1 MLGEHALD
9 AERRET
15 RSGVGKGQP
24 VQRVHRV
31 AVVGLALVAGLV
43 ALGAP
48 LTTARAQ
55 VPGPH
60 FTLDRGPLF
69 SLPPPP
75 IEELRTGGAGGAEA
89 LVALRLQH
97 VRERRLEGA
106 ALLSLGVVGTLGGAL
121 VAVVGRDDPGLVAF
135 GLVTASFGVINVPL
149 GIGLLD
155 LRHHARDEA
164 LDAGFLG
171 MSAMTNPWDRL
182 DGDREW
188 SRSLPSYYAR
198 SAERRGLQ
206 SILRRRGAIHQ
217 TAPNLVT
224 RVNVFGIA
232 LSAAGLFRR
241 RLRSARPDTRAPA
254 VLRADPTPATSQR
267 NLPCPP

>member
-15 RSGVGKGQP
+15 LSGVGKGQP

-155 LRHHARDEA
+155 LRHRGREEA
-164 LDAGFLG
+164 LELTAAT
-171 MSAMTNPWDRL
+171 SETI
-182 DGDREW
+182 
-188 SRSLPSYYAR
+188 
-198 SAERRGLQ
+198 AERVQAWASGERWKRVSFAVNTGLDVVYMITGALLIGLAGRTNRPD
-206 SILRRRGAIHQ
+206 SARGAGWAMVTQ
-217 TAPNLVT
+217 GAALLVYD
-224 RVNVFGIA
+224 VYGIA
-232 LSAAGLFRR
+232 ATTRRARALAGDGWL
-241 RLRSARPDTRAPA
+241 
-254 VLRADPTPATSQR
+254 DPT
-267 NLPCPP
+267 LLY